1 MCLQGR
7 WRGQSMSSGKYKNKL
22 SYRKHFFKKKKTKT
36 SYKCCGIHRYVWVEG
51 SGRKVA
57 ELKG

>member
-1 MCLQGR
+1 VGSIKINCHTGNIFL
-7 WRGQSMSSGKYKNKL
+7 
-22 SYRKHFFKKKKTKT
+22 KKKKKT
-36 SYKCCGIHRYVWVEG
+36 SYKCCGIHQYVWVEG

>member
-1 MCLQGR
+1 MP
-7 WRGQSMSSGKYKNKL
+7 SGKYKNKL
-22 SYRKHFFKKKKTKT
+22 SYRKHFFLKKKT
-36 SYKCCGIHRYVWVEG
+36 SYKCCGIHQYVWVEG

>member
-22 SYRKHFFKKKKTKT
+22 SYRKHFFLKKKKKPLT
-36 SYKCCGIHRYVWVEG
+36 SVVEFTSMYGLKEVEG
-51 SGRKVA
+51 K
-57 ELKG
+57 

>member
-1 MCLQGR
+1 VGSIKINCNT
-7 WRGQSMSSGKYKNKL
+7 GKI
-22 SYRKHFFKKKKTKT
+22 FFKKKKT
-36 SYKCCGIHRYVWVEG
+36 SYKCCGIHQYVRVEG